1 MRTVT
6 TSALCLIRAE
16 RCAQY
21 DAAPDEVD
29 DKVASRVIEPD
40 AVEPRD
46 AVDFGAWFTSMT
58 AALSGDGVSD
68 VPCGTCTACC
78 CASQFVEVG
87 PDEADALASIP
98 RALLFP
104 APGAPTGSLV
114 MGYDEHGRC
123 PMFGD
128 GTCSIYE
135 HRPQA
140 CRVYDCRVFAATGVY
155 PDESEKASVADTA
168 RRWVFRYASPSD
180 RRRRE
185 LLQTRAQD
193 LWAPV
198 ERSLGTPGSP
208 SATEVAI
215 RAISEAGVAES

>member
-1 MRTVT
+1 MR
-6 TSALCLIRAE
+6 LLMI
-16 RCAQY
+16 
-21 DAAPDEVD
+21 D
-29 DKVASRVIEPD
+29 DKVAPRVIEPG
-40 AVEPRD
+40 AVESRD
-46 AVDFGAWFTSMT
+46 AGDFGAWFASVT
-58 AALSGDGVSD
+58 AALRGDEGSD

-87 PDEADALASIP
+87 PDETDALAAIP
-98 RALLFP
+98 RSLLFP
-104 APGAPTGSLV
+104 APGAPTGTLV
-114 MGYDEHGRC
+114 MGYDGHGRC

-128 GTCSIYE
+128 GECSIYE
-135 HRPQA
+135 SRPRA
-140 CRVYDCRVFAATGVY
+140 CRAYDCRVFAACGIY

-185 LLQTRAQD
+185 RVQTRAQD
-193 LWAPV
+193 LCAPV
-198 ERSLGTPGSP
+198 EGSSRSSGSP